1 MQPPGSHVFS
11 YVYLQLPIISGVC
24 LFSLP
29 NMNDF
34 ILQAKNKSQLA
45 IKDKKGKKEKS
56 IAKANISKKKSIAKP
71 RISIAKDKI
80 SKGKLRGRDYWIS
93 DEPTR
98 LQCRIRCSDGTSFSF
113 KYQAYGGRPLTI
125 KAANAWIAAK

>member
-45 IKDKKGKKEKS
+45 IKDKK
-56 IAKANISKKKSIAKP
+56 SIAKP
-71 RISIAKDKI
+71 RIFIAKDKI

-113 KYQAYGGRPLTI
+113 KYQAYGGRPQTS
-125 KAANAWIAAK
+125 KAAKAWIAAK